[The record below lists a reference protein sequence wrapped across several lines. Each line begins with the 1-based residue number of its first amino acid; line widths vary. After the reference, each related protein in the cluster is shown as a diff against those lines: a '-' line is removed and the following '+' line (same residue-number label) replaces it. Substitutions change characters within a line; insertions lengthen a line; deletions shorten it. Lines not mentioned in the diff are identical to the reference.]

1 MKIKLEPNF
10 YPVLLPMTL
19 IGANVNGKP
28 NFQTTCLLG
37 LISNDPMTVAVTI
50 GRNHHTIKGI
60 LENRTFSINLPSED
74 LVIETDY
81 CGITSGSKVD
91 KSEVFSVF
99 YGELKSAPM
108 IEECKLTME
117 CKVIDQKEIGQ
128 SGRGICFTGEIIKVY
143 ADEEIMVKR
152 ARYHG
157 EKTDDRIPSLAKLLP
172 LIGAESGFYHG
183 IGKSVANTYSIGKE
197 YKKKK

>member
-19 IGANVNGKP
+19 IGANVNDKP

-50 GRNHHTIKGI
+50 GKSHHTIKGI
-60 LENRTFSINLPSED
+60 LENNTFSINIPSED
-74 LVIETDY
+74 IVIETDY

-99 YGELKSAPM
+99 YGELESAPM

-117 CKVIDQKEIGQ
+117 CKVIEQKEIGQ
-128 SGRGICFTGEIIKVY
+128 SGRGICFFGEIIKVY
-143 ADEEIMVKR
+143 ADEEIMAKR
-152 ARYHG
+152 TRYHG
-157 EKTDDRIPSLAKLLP
+157 EKEDDLVPSLAKLRP
-172 LIGAESGFYHG
+172 LIGAESGHYHG

-197 YKKKK
+197 YIKKK